1 MKADVAVLVSAARP
15 KNGGR
20 LEFIDGVWVTDLT
33 LAVGLATVLRSNLI
47 QLQQHKAVSQPGDSK
62 FVAIQRYLSSTEF
75 RQRIEAMVEAFQA
88 MQTNLEA
95 ERRSMER
102 HWAEREKNLRMVI
115 DNVSGMY
122 GELHAVVG
130 PTLARVRRLE
140 LPEAS

>member
-1 MKADVAVLVSAARP
+1 M
-15 KNGGR
+15 
-20 LEFIDGVWVTDLT
+20 
-33 LAVGLATVLRSNLI
+33 RSHLI
-47 QLQQHKAVSQPGDSK
+47 QLQQHKAVTPPGDNK
-62 FVAIQRYLSSTEF
+62 FAAIERYLSSTEF

-88 MQTNLEA
+88 MQTNLET
-95 ERRSMER
+95 ERRAMER
-102 HWAEREKNLRMVI
+102 HWSEREKNLRMVI

>member
-1 MKADVAVLVSAARP
+1 MRIEIQSKSKSLL
-15 KNGGR
+15 G
-20 LEFIDGVWVTDLT
+20 VTDLT
-33 LAVGLATVLRSNLI
+33 LAVGLATVLRSHLI
-47 QLQQHKAVSQPGDSK
+47 QLQQHKVVSPADGDK
-62 FVAIQRYLSSTEF
+62 FAAIQRYLSSTEF

-88 MQTNLEA
+88 MQKNLEA
-95 ERRSMER
+95 ERRAMER
-102 HWAEREKNLRMVI
+102 HWAERERSLRMVI